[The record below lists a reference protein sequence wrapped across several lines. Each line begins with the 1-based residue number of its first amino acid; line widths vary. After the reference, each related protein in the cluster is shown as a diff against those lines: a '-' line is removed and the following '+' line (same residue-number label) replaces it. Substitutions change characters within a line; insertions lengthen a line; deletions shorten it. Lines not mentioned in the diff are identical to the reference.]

1 MNRNNISEFICS
13 GILTKTFLGYK
24 CQCGSYCSRFGV
36 KKHIH
41 SKKHIQWMIN
51 NWINITKICMICYRN
66 KYDFYTCS
74 VCKNHHCND
83 CHEKMSKCPFCRNK
97 FMIDELNFIITVVE
111 LVDEVFLSEDT
122 IIISELFNL
131 CMYLYENKYILQN
144 PRFLKLRQSL
154 KKRLIQGYIKGWEFC
169 EIFIQLIEL

>member
-1 MNRNNISEFICS
+1 
-13 GILTKTFLGYK
+13 
-24 CQCGSYCSRFGV
+24 
-36 KKHIH
+36 
-41 SKKHIQWMIN
+41 
-51 NWINITKICMICYRN
+51 
-66 KYDFYTCS
+66 
-74 VCKNHHCND
+74 
-83 CHEKMSKCPFCRNK
+83 
-97 FMIDELNFIITVVE
+97 MIDELNFIITVVE